1 MKNILKKIF
10 KEDQV
15 EVMPMNYNLITY
27 KLDDKFKYEI
37 FTKDKY
43 IEYRLNKLDGMDIK
57 KARKGIEESWD
68 RIRKGY
74 NFIIGVGKKTDL
86 MFYSIEYF
94 NNSVIGK

>member
-1 MKNILKKIF
+1 MKNILKRIF

-43 IEYRLNKLDGMDIK
+43 IEYRLDVL
-57 KARKGIEESWD
+57 
-68 RIRKGY
+68 
-74 NFIIGVGKKTDL
+74 
-86 MFYSIEYF
+86 
-94 NNSVIGK
+94 